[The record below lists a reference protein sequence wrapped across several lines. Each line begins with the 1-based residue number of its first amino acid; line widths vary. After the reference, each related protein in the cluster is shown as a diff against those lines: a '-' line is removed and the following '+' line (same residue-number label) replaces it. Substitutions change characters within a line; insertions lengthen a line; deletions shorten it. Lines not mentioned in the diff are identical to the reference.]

1 MFKVYPWTSFPQTVS
16 FMALL
21 LLHVFCIR
29 SCWVI
34 KSHSV
39 PQKHHSTLVMWLSDH
54 PRPSQPGETAVSTPL
69 THPSPWS
76 FPPITKNSLEE
87 NTPSQVLTSHN
98 ANQAKKLINLQCQ
111 QPSSKISVNP
121 RTPPVQLCTQNTLV
135 GLKGKE
141 QSTQQEA
148 EGANRA
154 HS

>member
-1 MFKVYPWTSFPQTVS
+1 
-16 FMALL
+16 MALL

-54 PRPSQPGETAVSTPL
+54 PRPSQPGEIAVSTPL

-76 FPPITKNSLEE
+76 FPPNNKKQPRRKHPITSAHE
-87 NTPSQVLTSHN
+87 SQCKSGQEADH
-98 ANQAKKLINLQCQ
+98 NLQCQ

-148 EGANRA
+148 EGASRA